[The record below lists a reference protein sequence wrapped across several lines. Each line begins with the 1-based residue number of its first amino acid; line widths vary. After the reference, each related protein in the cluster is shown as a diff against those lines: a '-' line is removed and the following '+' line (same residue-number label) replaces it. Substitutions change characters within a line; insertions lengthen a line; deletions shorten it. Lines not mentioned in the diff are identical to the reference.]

1 MNLVV
6 EAKAF
11 SPGHITTFFRICDAP
26 IDPLLKGSKGA
37 GFSIQHGVIT
47 RVQVS
52 PSDHTSVEIFIDGK
66 KSEANVTQTTARLAL
81 DLALQKYNQEYD
93 LKIMQEMQIP
103 VGAGY
108 GASGAAALST
118 SLAINQALNL
128 GLTKNNSAQLA
139 HIAEVTHKTGLGDV
153 IAQNRGGIEIRVKPG
168 APGFGQIDIIPSSC
182 NFVVVCGSVGKLET
196 KEVLSNPEKRKRIN
210 EAGDMLVNELLKEA
224 SIDRLISLSKK
235 FTMQVGLASQMVL
248 NTIRSLENA
257 GFTYCSMVMLGQSV
271 FCFVSEKDA
280 REVCNIFKECMP
292 GGIVFVSKI
301 DNVGA
306 RLL

>member
-1 MNLVV
+1 MVA

-11 SPGHITTFFRICDAP
+11 SPGHITTFFRICDKP

-47 RVQVS
+47 TVRVT
-52 PSDHTSVEIFIDGK
+52 PSDHTSIEIFIDGEK
-66 KSEANVTQTTARLAL
+66 GEAIVTQTTARLAL
-81 DLALQKYNQEYD
+81 DLALQKYEQEYNV
-93 LKIMQEMQIP
+93 KIMQEMQIP

-118 SLAINQALNL
+118 ALALNQALNL

-153 IAQNRGGIEIRVKPG
+153 IAQNRGGIEIRTKPG
-168 APGFGQIDIIPSSC
+168 APGYGQIDIIPSTC

-210 EAGDMLVNELLKEA
+210 EAGDKLVDELLKEA
-224 SIDRLISLSKK
+224 SIDKLVLLSKK
-235 FTMQVGLASQMVL
+235 FTMQTGLASQTVI
-248 NTIRSLENA
+248 NTISSLEDA

-271 FCFVSEKDA
+271 FCLVSEKESNDA
-280 REVCNIFKECMP
+280 CSVFRECMP
-292 GGIVFVSKI
+292 DGTIFVTKI
-301 DNVGA
+301 DNIGA